1 MTHAD
6 KVKEFYREQGR
17 TEEQERIIKL
27 LNSELSEFM
36 WQNVGA
42 PRAALGYANTLGY
55 AIALIK
61 GTTSEH

>member
-27 LNSELSEFM
+27 LQDVAFTKAFGRSKDFN
-36 WQNVGA
+36 A
-42 PRAALGYANTLGY
+42 KRAIL
-55 AIALIK
+55 IALIK
-61 GTTSEH
+61 GENK

>member
-27 LNSELSEFM
+27 LTDNDY
-36 WQNVGA
+36 VGA
-42 PRAALGYANTLGY
+42 VTLIRL
-55 AIALIK
+55 AERIK
-61 GTTSEH
+61 GDNK